1 MKTIG
6 LITEYNPFHNGHLH
20 QLNQV
25 RDRFGADT
33 ALIAVMSGDWVQR
46 GEPAVLDKQ
55 TRAAAA
61 VRCGV
66 NLVIELPT
74 VFATGSAGVFAGGAV
89 RLLLSTGV
97 AGQFCCGA
105 ETADPDLLHRIAAL
119 MADEPPALSAHLKQ
133 ALRDGLN
140 PGAAWSRAVAET
152 CRETAESAAAG
163 EALAEKAAAALR
175 GSNNWLAIEYIKAAR
190 QAEAAGFGRI
200 RPVILPREG
209 QPYLSAALPGA
220 GAETAAPGAP
230 AAGATAIRNACAAA
244 VAGSDGR
251 YRIDP
256 VLWQAAAAQMPAPPA
271 GALLAAFLNR
281 RICLPRHIGP
291 AAAQYLLS
299 APPEAAAAIDGLTPA
314 LFNRLRRRLRLLG
327 DCPLDRLWTALLEQ
341 AVSRNFTAAQ
351 IGRAL
356 TAGLLGI
363 TANDRQSAAQAGP
376 GYIRV
381 LAFDAKGRYLLKRM
395 RTAARLPVITR
406 ESDFLEYGD
415 RGPVF
420 RQSFELDRRAAQLR
434 SLITGQPLNGGA
446 AGATLFC
453 R

>member
-25 RDRFGADT
+25 RERFGNDT
-33 ALIAVMSGDWVQR
+33 ALIAAMSGDWVQR

-55 TRAAAA
+55 TRAATA

-66 NLVIELPT
+66 NLVIELPSI
-74 VFATGSAGVFAGGAV
+74 FATGSAGIFAGGAV
-89 RLLLSTGV
+89 KLLRRTGV
-97 AGQFCCGA
+97 IGQFCCGA
-105 ETADPDLLHRIAAL
+105 EAKDSDLLHRIAEL
-119 MADEPPALSAHLKQ
+119 IADEPQGLSERLKL

-152 CRETAESAAAG
+152 FRRISGNTADGEATAAA
-163 EALAEKAAAALR
+163 AETALR
-175 GSNNWLAIEYIKAAR
+175 GSNNWLAIEYIKAACR
-190 QAEAAGFGRI
+190 AEADGDGRI

-209 QPYLSAALPGA
+209 QPYLDSTLPAADS
-220 GAETAAPGAP
+220 ETPAPA
-230 AAGATAIRNACAAA
+230 AAGATTIRSTCAAA
-244 VAGSDGR
+244 ITRCEGQP
-251 YRIDP
+251 RIDP
-256 VLWQAAAAQMPAPPA
+256 VLWQTAAAQMPSAAA
-271 GALLAAFLNR
+271 GALLSGILNG
-281 RICLPRHIGP
+281 RICLPCHIGG

-299 APPEAAAAIDGLTPA
+299 AVPAAAEATDGLSPE
-314 LFNRLRRRLRLLG
+314 LFNRLQRQLRLLG
-327 DCPLDRLWTALLEQ
+327 DCPPDRLWAALLKQ
-341 AVSRNFTAAQ
+341 TVSRNFTAAQ

-356 TAGLLGI
+356 TSGLLGI
-363 TANDRQSAAQAGP
+363 TTADRQAAIQAGP
-376 GYIRV
+376 AYIRI

-395 RTAARLPVITR
+395 RTAARIPIITR
-406 ESDFLEYGD
+406 ESDFLEYRD

-434 SLITGQPLNGGA
+434 SLMTGRPLNGTA
-446 AGATLFC
+446 AGAALFC